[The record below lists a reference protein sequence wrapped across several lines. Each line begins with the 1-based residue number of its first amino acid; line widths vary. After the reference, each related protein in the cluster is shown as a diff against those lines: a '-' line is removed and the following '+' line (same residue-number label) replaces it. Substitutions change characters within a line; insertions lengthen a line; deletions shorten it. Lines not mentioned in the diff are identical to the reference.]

1 MFTLRFKYSREKC
14 VPHGNHRYPF
24 PSPTAH
30 HLSTQIILYVSST
43 HVKHVFPTEI
53 TESVRDKKLQ
63 NTQPRLSPTCSF
75 CTHPPRP
82 LFIGGMEQ
90 WVSSRRM
97 GKKTHLKAHLSL
109 MVLSRFGRR
118 KMREKIICH
127 LGGLLISME
136 RNSVAALAQD
146 NRPLVL
152 P

>member
-1 MFTLRFKYSREKC
+1 MRSRRIRMHVSLLVLF
-14 VPHGNHRYPF
+14 VP
-24 PSPTAH
+24 T
-30 HLSTQIILYVSST
+30 HLVPYLLGV
-43 HVKHVFPTEI
+43 
-53 TESVRDKKLQ
+53 
-63 NTQPRLSPTCSF
+63 C
-75 CTHPPRP
+75 
-82 LFIGGMEQ
+82 MER

-97 GKKTHLKAHLSL
+97 GKETHLKAHLSL

-118 KMREKIICH
+118 KLREKIICH